1 VCEVDNLQ
9 QLFEVEAADFV
20 VEVLERDEV
29 EKFSTFNQLKDHIS
43 NSPLSVIGF
52 IKYGVFF
59 KVNQSNHIGMV
70 EGFEYVDFRS
80 DCL

>member
-1 VCEVDNLQ
+1 MDNLQ
-9 QLFEVEAADFV
+9 QLFEVEAANFV

-43 NSPLSVIGF
+43 HSPLSVIGL
-52 IKYGVFF
+52 INYCIFF
-59 KVNQSNHIGMV
+59 KVDQSNHIGMV
-70 EGFEYVDFRS
+70 EGFEYIDFSS